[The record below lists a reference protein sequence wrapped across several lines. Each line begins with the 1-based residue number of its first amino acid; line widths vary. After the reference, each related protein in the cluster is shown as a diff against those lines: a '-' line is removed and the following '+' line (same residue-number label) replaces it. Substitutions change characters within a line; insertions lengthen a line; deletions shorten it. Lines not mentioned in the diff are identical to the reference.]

1 MMLQFSSLLFS
12 GLWLATFLPHFPN
25 TPFTLTHV
33 STARRRVRY
42 YWDSDSYQRSHHWQ
56 VSPLVSYYLP
66 VVPSSTTWY
75 ATSPLYSPPQRDV
88 LFPGFAALVQAHRN
102 TPPKQVR
109 HPTDRQFASGY
120 SPPRLATTQLPSATE
135 LWPTPAGT
143 YTLQIARLHGRTL
156 NRSRGRGVASI
167 RRLREADL

>member
-1 MMLQFSSLLFS
+1 MCPLK
-12 GLWLATFLPHFPN
+12 
-25 TPFTLTHV
+25 
-33 STARRRVRY
+33 RVKSN
-42 YWDSDSYQRSHHWQ
+42 WDSDSYQRSHHWQ

-88 LFPGFAALVQAHRN
+88 LFPVFAALVQAHRN

-120 SPPRLATTQLPSATE
+120 SPPRFATTQLPSATE
-135 LWPTPAGT
+135 LWPTPDRKST
-143 YTLQIARLHGRTL
+143 RLNSSH
-156 NRSRGRGVASI
+156 
-167 RRLREADL
+167 